1 MKSFTFLALCFAFI
15 ATISVSGANAASMIS
30 APAQWGDGSRGIVIW
45 EEIDGN
51 GAKVYYWRNK
61 NEDGRRKLTP
71 ANFDQEAKVMF
82 GDNPFLVEKIG
93 TKGYQFQDLGK
104 ILDEYNRWRAA
115 VNRRNAP
122 VSLPQM

>member
-1 MKSFTFLALCFAFI
+1 MKSFTFLALCFAFL
-15 ATISVSGANAASMIS
+15 TVANANVSYLTPICS
-30 APAQWGDGSRGIVIW
+30 VEGDGSRGIVIW

-51 GAKVYYWRNK
+51 GVKVYYWRNK

-93 TKGYQFQDLGK
+93 SKGYQFQDLGK